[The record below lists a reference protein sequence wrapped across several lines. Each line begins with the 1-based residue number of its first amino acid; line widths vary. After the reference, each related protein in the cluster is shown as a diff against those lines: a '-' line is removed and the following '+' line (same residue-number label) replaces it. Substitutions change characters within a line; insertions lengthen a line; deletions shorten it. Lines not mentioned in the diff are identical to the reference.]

1 MTTPREPR
9 VSVASAYDD
18 RMNRRITVSLPEHLV
33 EEATTAVREGRAS
46 SVSAYVA
53 QALTEMSGR
62 EPLAK
67 VLADWEAE
75 LGPPSAE
82 AEAWADDVFARLGF
96 DAP

>member
-1 MTTPREPR
+1 MTFARE
-9 VSVASAYDD
+9 YDD
-18 RMNRRITVSLPEHLV
+18 RMNRRITVSLPAHLV
-33 EEATTAVREGRAS
+33 EEATTAVREGRAA

-53 QALTEMSGR
+53 EALVEKAGR

-82 AEAWADDVFARLGF
+82 AEAWADDVFARLGL

>member
-1 MTTPREPR
+1 VTLARE
-9 VSVASAYDD
+9 YDD

-33 EEATTAVREGRAS
+33 AEATAAVREGRAP

-53 QALTEMSGR
+53 EALVQKSGR

-75 LGPPSAE
+75 IGPPSAE
-82 AEAWADDVFARLGF
+82 AEAWADDVFARLGL